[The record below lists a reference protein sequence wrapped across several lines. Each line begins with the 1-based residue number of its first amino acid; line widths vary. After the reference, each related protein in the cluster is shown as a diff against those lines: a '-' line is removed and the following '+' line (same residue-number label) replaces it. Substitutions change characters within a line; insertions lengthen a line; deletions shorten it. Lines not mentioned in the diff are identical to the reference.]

1 MPALSLPRTLTVTA
15 WSVCIGALGLVVAL
29 LLDIPAAP
37 LTGPALAVSI
47 AGLAGLEVD
56 VDARLREL
64 CFIVL
69 GVGIGGGFN
78 TEATA
83 AVLRWPLAFV
93 ALAAGLYATLVIC
106 REVMARFFDFPRR
119 DAILAS
125 APGHLSF
132 VMSLAADARADVGR
146 IAVVQ
151 SIRLLALTLAV
162 PLVAHLMGFE
172 IDITGFAGG
181 NPMSLPPVVALGV
194 LGLGLGLVFR
204 RLKLPAPLLLG
215 AMAISG
221 GAHLGGAVDGGLPK
235 YLLLPAFMVMGTLI
249 GARFS
254 GITPRALVSALGA
267 GGCVTVVATVIA
279 AAAAMPVAA
288 FLGMP
293 PAAVLA
299 AFAPGG
305 FETMIA
311 LGVALGGDPGFV
323 AACHIMRLLILAVLI
338 PFTFGRARA

>member
-15 WSVCIGALGLVVAL
+15 WSVCIGTLGLVAAL

-37 LTGPALAVSI
+37 LTGPAIAVSI

-93 ALAAGLYATLVIC
+93 ALGAGLYATLVIC

-132 VMSLAADARADVGR
+132 VMSLAADARAVVVCVGADNQKR
-146 IAVVQ
+146 SLEKTYN
-151 SIRLLALTLAV
+151 SIVKSVKFKLL
-162 PLVAHLMGFE
+162 F
-172 IDITGFAGG
+172 
-181 NPMSLPPVVALGV
+181 
-194 LGLGLGLVFR
+194 
-204 RLKLPAPLLLG
+204 
-215 AMAISG
+215 
-221 GAHLGGAVDGGLPK
+221 VDPRTPK
-235 YLLLPAFMVMGTLI
+235 I
-249 GARFS
+249 R
-254 GITPRALVSALGA
+254 
-267 GGCVTVVATVIA
+267 C
-279 AAAAMPVAA
+279 
-288 FLGMP
+288 
-293 PAAVLA
+293 
-299 AFAPGG
+299 
-305 FETMIA
+305 
-311 LGVALGGDPGFV
+311 
-323 AACHIMRLLILAVLI
+323 
-338 PFTFGRARA
+338 